1 MQINEQAAARLFS
14 GQLQLKMYVQ
24 QKAGSGG
31 GAGSGGAAKGRART
45 AGKPAGAAEPAGSG
59 YHQHQQQQAPPP
71 QLQQQR
77 QQPYQQQQL
86 QLRQLQQQ
94 EEVED
99 PIDLCDDDFEGE
111 EASQRAALIKAALHQ
126 LNAALRL
133 VRGTTRGPFSTAVQA
148 RVSCRHS
155 HCRFPALLGR
165 KGGWAGG
172 ELHASGCLPLL

>member
-1 MQINEQAAARLFS
+1 MDWLARQMVAVFRWLHGAFS
-14 GQLQLKMYVQ
+14 NYGMAVILL
-24 QKAGSGG
+24 
-31 GAGSGGAAKGRART
+31 T
-45 AGKPAGAAEPAGSG
+45 
-59 YHQHQQQQAPPP
+59 
-71 QLQQQR
+71 L
-77 QQPYQQQQL
+77 
-86 QLRQLQQQ
+86 
-94 EEVED
+94 
-99 PIDLCDDDFEGE
+99 
-111 EASQRAALIKAALHQ
+111 LIKAALHQ